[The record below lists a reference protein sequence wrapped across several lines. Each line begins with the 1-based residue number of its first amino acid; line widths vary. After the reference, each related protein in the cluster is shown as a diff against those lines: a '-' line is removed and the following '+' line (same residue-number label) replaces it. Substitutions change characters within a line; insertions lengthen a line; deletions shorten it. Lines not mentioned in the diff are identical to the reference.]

1 MHICELCRALLPNSA
16 NFCGQCGYALGASTI
31 LPTASNLLIAN
42 SEYSSNQIATVDNNI
57 ATGLSDARHELQMSP
72 SLHNHDANELPIAS
86 NDETLCPL
94 APLPSHKYPSSSDME
109 DQNHLNGPHP
119 LPGFGHDIYQQL
131 AQDVAD
137 LLDNMNQQPNS
148 E

>member
-72 SLHNHDANELPIAS
+72 
-86 NDETLCPL
+86 
-94 APLPSHKYPSSSDME
+94 PSTIMMLM
-109 DQNHLNGPHP
+109 N
-119 LPGFGHDIYQQL
+119 F
-131 AQDVAD
+131 
-137 LLDNMNQQPNS
+137 LLLLTMRLFVL
-148 E
+148 